1 MKTTKKQLKEIQ
13 AIEKKVSE
21 VCDTKKT
28 TEVTRNDDGVI
39 INKKTGKQHF
49 EELLDELC
57 QNQIEM
63 EVLLTYDDFAPS
75 LKKQLKKLGFKISK
89 GVLKDAEKIRFDLLA
104 LNRIK
109 ILSKKQTIKCFK
121 NLNIMITK
129 TIMDD
134 AFDEEEIETMHI
146 ETKKIK

>member
-13 AIEKKVSE
+13 EIENKVAE
-21 VCDTKKT
+21 VCDDKKT
-28 TEVTRNDDGVI
+28 IEVTRNKYNEIVE
-39 INKKTGKQHF
+39 KQSGKQHF
-49 EELLDELC
+49 EQLLDELC

-75 LKKQLKKLGFKISK
+75 LKKQLKDLGFKIPK
-89 GVLKDAEKIRFDLLA
+89 GDLKDAEKIRFDLLA

-109 ILSKKQTIKCFK
+109 ILSNKQTVKCFK

-129 TIMDD
+129 IIMDD
-134 AFDEEEIETMHI
+134 AFDEEELKTMHI